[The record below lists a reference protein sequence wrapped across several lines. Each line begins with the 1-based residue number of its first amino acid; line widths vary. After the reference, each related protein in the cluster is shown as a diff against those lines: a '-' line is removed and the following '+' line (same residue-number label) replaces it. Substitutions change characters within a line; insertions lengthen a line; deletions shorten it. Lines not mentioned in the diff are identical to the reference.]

1 LIRAGRCILTIER
14 LIDRLGNDHLLLS
27 SSRSN
32 DLLLLRL
39 DLLLSHNDGRT
50 SYRLLLSTLLHLLY
64 IGALLLNPIPLLVDL
79 AVIILVL
86 FVVER
91 ALSEVLLPLL
101 VLVLVEHRSG
111 SDEVLLLVDG
121 LGFQVFRGDISL
133 L

>member
-1 LIRAGRCILTIER
+1 MIRAGRCILTIER

-27 SSRSN
+27 SSRGN

-121 LGFQVFRGDISL
+121 LGFQFFRDDISL